1 MLSKVLIW
9 GASGHARI
17 VADIIRLVGQYE
29 IFGFLDSV
37 NPERQGEGFC
47 GAPILGGQ
55 EQLDP
60 LNTKGIKHIIMG
72 FGNCQA
78 RLALSN
84 FVYERGFSLVTAV
97 HPTAVV
103 ANDVQVSPGTVVAA
117 GAIINPATQIGQNA
131 IINTGASV
139 DHECV
144 IEEGVHICPGVHLAG
159 KVTVGRA
166 TWVGI
171 GATVTDHI
179 RIGAGS
185 IIGAGAVV
193 VNDIPDGVIAYGVPA
208 KVIRRVETSGK

>member
-1 MLSKVLIW
+1 
-9 GASGHARI
+9 
-17 VADIIRLVGQYE
+17 
-29 IFGFLDSV
+29 
-37 NPERQGEGFC
+37 
-47 GAPILGGQ
+47 
-55 EQLDP
+55 
-60 LNTKGIKHIIMG
+60 MG